1 MLAEHLHMVRSEML
15 ERMTAEEFYTWA
27 AFLQLQ
33 QEERNAPQQRG
44 PSSVKQ
50 SPEQMLGFLDKLG
63 AKLNAG

>member
-1 MLAEHLHMVRSEML
+1 MVRSEML

-33 QEERNAPQQRG
+33 QQERDSPPQQRG
-44 PSSVKQ
+44 PSTVTQ

-63 AKLNAG
+63 EKLNAR